1 MIKQEVSIT
10 LYKLQKERPH
20 QNYSE
25 YTKQQRK
32 ENDEVA
38 EWNQKQKWIK
48 DFNYADLEKGI
59 YDISKTFTF
68 KLFTNKGKLSKQD
81 KNYSEELAP
90 FAEEALAKQLAKN
103 EELKADQERANEL
116 AKIVNQAMNDY
127 TKGEYTEDKELK
139 AVSTKYSKSDWYN
152 HGGELNMRSM
162 YHKMVPASVIE
173 EAKELQ
179 AIRKKHQRTAG
190 FDFWA
195 CNWNCIEIREAD
207 HPNY

>member
-1 MIKQEVSIT
+1 MIKQEVSVI

-25 YTKQQRK
+25 YTKQQRE
-32 ENDEVA
+32 ENNKVA

-68 KLFTNKGKLSKQD
+68 NLFTNKGKLSKQD

-116 AKIVNQAMNDY
+116 AKIVNHAMY
-127 TKGEYTEDKELK
+127 EYQEGDELK
-139 AVSTKYSKSDWYN
+139 RASTKQSNSDWYR
-152 HGGELNMRSM
+152 HGGEFNMRSL

-179 AIRKKHQRTAG
+179 AIRKKHQRTRG

-207 HPNY
+207 HGNL